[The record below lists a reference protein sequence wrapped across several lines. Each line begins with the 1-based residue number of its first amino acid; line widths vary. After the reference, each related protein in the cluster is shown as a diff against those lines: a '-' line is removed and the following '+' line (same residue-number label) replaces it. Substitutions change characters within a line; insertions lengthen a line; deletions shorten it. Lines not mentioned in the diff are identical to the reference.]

1 MARVGNVSIRR
12 QGMCI
17 GACIAGPIIIFRRQL
32 FYIGDAVKKSLL
44 LSFPTAEKLSVLL
57 AWIPLG

>member
-1 MARVGNVSIRR
+1 MSIRR

-32 FYIGDAVKKSLL
+32 FYMGDAVEESLL

-57 AWIPLG
+57 AWRPLE

>member
-32 FYIGDAVKKSLL
+32 FYMGDAVESLL

-57 AWIPLG
+57 AWRPLE

>member
-1 MARVGNVSIRR
+1 M
-12 QGMCI
+12 
-17 GACIAGPIIIFRRQL
+17 
-32 FYIGDAVKKSLL
+32 GDAVKKSLL